1 MPGLVF
7 LIGGYGNTLPQSL
20 IQSSGGNRVQ
30 LGRWTMTVSMNFN
43 IHLVFDGGKSGD
55 GGTVITTK
63 ALIRVGQFM

>member
-1 MPGLVF
+1 MLCFV
-7 LIGGYGNTLPQSL
+7 LYIIRLK
-20 IQSSGGNRVQ
+20 VDA
-30 LGRWTMTVSMNFN
+30 FN

>member
-1 MPGLVF
+1 
-7 LIGGYGNTLPQSL
+7 
-20 IQSSGGNRVQ
+20 
-30 LGRWTMTVSMNFN
+30 MTVSMNFN